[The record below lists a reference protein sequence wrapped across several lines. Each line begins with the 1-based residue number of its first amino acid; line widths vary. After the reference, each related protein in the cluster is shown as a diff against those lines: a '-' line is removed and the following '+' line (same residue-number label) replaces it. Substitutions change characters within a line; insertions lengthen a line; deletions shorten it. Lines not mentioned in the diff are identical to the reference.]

1 MSADYDPLDVELY
14 RAELQKPRYTDEE
27 LARGLGL
34 DPAEVRRRR
43 QHLADLRLL
52 RRVDEDTWV
61 AVSPHA
67 AADALLGDEER
78 ELEERRMKLARR
90 REDLTALTAE
100 YLEARS
106 LRSSAAH
113 VETLHGLETVRAALT
128 ELAALCTT
136 SVDSMVPG
144 GAQSDRAVQAALPLD
159 RAQLDRGIALRCL
172 FLDSARSHPGTQRYL
187 NELREAGAE
196 VRTTCLLP
204 TRLVLYDR
212 RTAVIPLD
220 ARDTARGAVV
230 VHDPPLV
237 ALLAHLFDLYWG
249 QTVPDAP
256 RHEHQLSSTEQA
268 ILRMMAAGQLDE
280 AISRQVGL
288 SVRTTRRIISS
299 LTRRLGANSRFQAGV
314 EAVAQGWIAQRPAG
328 HEPAAPPASDNVH
341 TS

>member
-1 MSADYDPLDVELY
+1 MSSSYDPLDIELY

-27 LARGLGL
+27 LAQGLGL

-43 QHLADLRLL
+43 EHLAELRLL
-52 RRVDEDTWV
+52 RQVDEDTWV

-67 AADALLGDEER
+67 AADALLGDEEK
-78 ELEERRMKLARR
+78 ELEQRRTELARR
-90 REDLTALTAE
+90 REELTALTAE

-144 GAQSDRAVQAALPLD
+144 GAQSDSAVRAALPLD
-159 RAQLDRGIALRCL
+159 RAQLARGVALRSL

-196 VRTTCLLP
+196 VRTTGLLP

-212 RTAVIPLD
+212 RTAVVPLD
-220 ARDTARGAVV
+220 AQDTARGAVV

-237 ALLAHLFDLYWG
+237 ALLVHLFDLYWG
-249 QTVPDAP
+249 QAASDAAP
-256 RHEHQLSSTEQA
+256 RHEDQLSSTEQA

-280 AISRQVGL
+280 AISRQVGM
-288 SVRTTRRIISS
+288 SVRTTRRIISG

-314 EAVAQGWIAQRPAG
+314 RAVAHGWIAPRPASQ
-328 HEPAAPPASDNVH
+328 ET
-341 TS
+341 TSSPRA